1 MEERP
6 LVDMSLET
14 LKHVFATYSP
24 GRTRPESYDE
34 IGKLVSRLQREL
46 PDSEVHLCL
55 TGFSEDVDC
64 TEFAIRVEKTG
75 PGRRWIAT
83 DNPSKV
89 IHVDERKGARIWFT
103 LRIEGDCTL
112 QYCVNRKGGSP
123 WRVADEAGVAA
134 LVSEAKEVWEGIETP
149 AGATQSWRSDTATFT
164 F

>member
-1 MEERP
+1 
-6 LVDMSLET
+6 
-14 LKHVFATYSP
+14 
-24 GRTRPESYDE
+24 
-34 IGKLVSRLQREL
+34 
-46 PDSEVHLCL
+46 
-55 TGFSEDVDC
+55 
-64 TEFAIRVEKTG
+64 
-75 PGRRWIAT
+75 
-83 DNPSKV
+83 V